1 MFGILQ
7 DPIYEDHDTGA
18 HPERPERLGAVRQG
32 IADGLGSATCESIV
46 PVPATVADLELV
58 HGHDYVAWVRAQ
70 IESGAPRLDPDT
82 AVCRRSF
89 AVSLH
94 AVGGSLAGTDALI
107 EGRLRYA
114 FFAIRPPGHHAEP
127 DRAMGFCLFN
137 NIAVAARHLIRRTGL
152 SRVAIFDFDV
162 HHGNGTQ
169 AAFYSDPSVF
179 YSSVHQSPF
188 YPGTGRADETGSGDG
203 RGTTL
208 NFPLPSG
215 AGDDDYEEA
224 TLRFAEA
231 MDSYRPEMILISA
244 GYDAHWSDPLAGH
257 QVTENGYANIVTTL
271 TEVARAHTG
280 GRMGFFLEGGYDLAT
295 LRSCVATTL
304 ATLAKNG

>member
-7 DPIYEDHDTGA
+7 DRIYEEHDTGA
-18 HPERPERLGAVRQG
+18 HPERPQRLGAVREG
-32 IADGLGSATCESIV
+32 IDKGLAGTTYESLV
-46 PVPATVADLELV
+46 PVAATTADLELV
-58 HGHDYVAWVRAQ
+58 HDADYVAWVRAQ
-70 IESGAPRLDPDT
+70 VESGSPRLDGDT
-82 AVCRRSF
+82 AICPRSYD
-89 AVSLH
+89 VSRH
-94 AVGGSLAGTDALI
+94 AVGGALAGVDALM

-137 NIAVAARHLIRRTGL
+137 NVAIAARHLLQRTGL

-169 AAFYSDPSVF
+169 KAFYSDPAVF
-179 YSSVHQSPF
+179 YSSIHQWPF
-188 YPGTGRADETGSGDG
+188 YPGTGLAEETGVGKG

-208 NFPLPSG
+208 NLPFPSG
-215 AGDDDYEEA
+215 AGDDEYEEA
-224 TLRFAEA
+224 TLRFADT
-231 MDSYRPEMILISA
+231 MDRYRPEMLLISA

-257 QVTENGYANIVTTL
+257 QVTEAGYANMVKTL
-271 TEVARAHTG
+271 TEIARAHTG
-280 GRMGFFLEGGYDLAT
+280 GRMAFFLEGGYNLAT

-304 ATLAKNG
+304 QTLVEVG